1 MSDNTDRS
9 DGGPAR
15 LARDS
20 VGLGHIVFF
29 VVAAAAPLTAVV
41 GASPAAM
48 AFGNGPGVPGA
59 FVLSGCLYL
68 LFSVGFTAMSR
79 HIPGGGA
86 FYMYITRGLGKP
98 AGFGA
103 ALMVLTAYNSMQTAV
118 YALLGVFTQAAL
130 APLGLGVPWWVC
142 SLCALALVS
151 LLGRLR
157 IELSGGVLGACMGA
171 EALML
176 VLLDLGIV
184 LHGGGPE
191 GFAASALRPAT
202 VFAPGL
208 GAALVFVVGSYTGF
222 EATAIFAE
230 EARDARRTVPRATFV
245 AVALITTLY
254 AASTWAIT
262 AYYGPTHIKAV
273 AHDAAATM
281 FFTAADAVL
290 GHWASVTMNVLL
302 IISLFACVLSF
313 HSTISRYYFA
323 LGREGTWP
331 RILGTTDP
339 VHRAP
344 RAAGLLQSGIVLA
357 LLLAFVAGGQ
367 DPYAVIFAW
376 MSVLAVLGILAVQLL
391 VSLAV
396 VCFFRQSAHA
406 GSEGRWTGSVAPLLS
421 VVGLGIAIALVIDNI
436 ELMAGSASLVVRLF
450 PLLMALIGCAGGAWA
465 YALRARAPERYAALG
480 QAFE

>member
-1 MSDNTDRS
+1 MSGNADRD
-9 DGGPAR
+9 DGGTAR
-15 LARDS
+15 LARNS
-20 VGLGHIVFF
+20 VGFAHIVFF

-41 GASPAAM
+41 GASPAAI

-59 FVLSGCLYL
+59 FILSGCLYL

-118 YALLGVFTQAAL
+118 YALLGVFAQAAL
-130 APLGLGVPWWVC
+130 APLGLDLPWWSY
-142 SLCALALVS
+142 SLGALLLVT

-157 IELSGGVLGACMGA
+157 IEFSGGVLGACMTA
-171 EALML
+171 EALVL
-176 VLLDLGIV
+176 VLLDAGII

-191 GFAASALRPAT
+191 GLGAAVFRPAA

-230 EARDARRTVPRATFV
+230 EARDARRTVPRATFA
-245 AVALITTLY
+245 AVLLITALY

-262 AYYGPTHIKAV
+262 QYYGPTHVRDV
-273 AHDAAATM
+273 ARSAADTM

-290 GHWASVTMNVLL
+290 GHWAAVTMNVLL

-339 VHRAP
+339 VHHAP
-344 RAAGLLQSGIVLA
+344 RPAGLLQSAGVGV
-357 LLLAFVAGGQ
+357 LLLLFIAGGQ
-367 DPYAVIFAW
+367 DPYAIIFAW
-376 MSVLAVLGILAVQLL
+376 MSVLAVLGILATQLL

-396 VCFFRQSAHA
+396 VAFFRQPAYA
-406 GSEGRWTGSVAPLLS
+406 GREGRWTCGVAPLLS
-421 VVGLGIAIALVIDNI
+421 ALGLAVAIALVIDNVT
-436 ELMAGSASLVVRLF
+436 LMAGSDSLIVRLLA
-450 PLLMALIGCAGGAWA
+450 PLMALIGVAGAIHA
-465 YALRARAPERYAALG
+465 RTLRSRHPARYAALG
-480 QAFE
+480 RAFE

>member
-1 MSDNTDRS
+1 MSCSTDRG
-9 DGGPAR
+9 DGSPAR

-20 VGLGHIVFF
+20 VGFGHILFF

-41 GASPAAM
+41 GASPAAI

-59 FVLSGCLYL
+59 FILSGCLYL

-86 FYMYITRGLGKP
+86 FYRYITRGLGKP

-103 ALMVLTAYNSMQTAV
+103 ALMVLTAYNSMQTAI
-118 YALLGVFTQAAL
+118 YALLGVFAQSAL
-130 APLGLGVPWWVC
+130 GPLGIGLPWWAY
-142 SLCALALVS
+142 SLGALVLVT

-157 IELSGGVLGACMGA
+157 IGFSGGLLGACMTA
-171 EALML
+171 EALIL

-191 GFAASALRPAT
+191 GMDATALRPAT

-230 EARDARRTVPRATFV
+230 EARDARRTVPRATFA
-245 AVALITTLY
+245 AVLLITVLY

-262 AYYGPTHIKAV
+262 AYYGPTHIKDV
-273 AHDAAATM
+273 AHSAADTM

-339 VHRAP
+339 VHQAP
-344 RAAGLLQSGIVLA
+344 RAAGLLQSVVVAA
-357 LLLAFVAGGQ
+357 LLLAFVASRQ
-367 DPYAVIFAW
+367 DPYAIIFAW

-396 VCFFRQSAHA
+396 VVFFRRS
-406 GSEGRWTGSVAPLLS
+406 GGEGAWTGAVAPLLS
-421 VVGLGIAIALVIDNI
+421 SLGLGIAIALVIDNI
-436 ELMAGSASLVVRLF
+436 ALMAGSDSLVVRLF
-450 PLLMALIGCAGGAWA
+450 PPLMALVGLGGGLYAWS
-465 YALRARAPERYAALG
+465 LRRRDPARYAALG
-480 QAFE
+480 QSYE